1 LLAYAAWKGVLPP
14 SLTAAQVRCALAA
27 VIQRQMNVEGT
38 YDAEGWLTLGFAGHQ
53 PGLAE
58 NYISTGS
65 LYLAATV
72 LLPLG
77 LPEDN
82 EFWAAPDEEW
92 TAKKLWRGVDQPPDK
107 KMAD

>member
-1 LLAYAAWKGVLPP
+1 MSA
-14 SLTAAQVRCALAA
+14 
-27 VIQRQMNVEGT
+27 EGT
-38 YDAEGWLTLGFAGHQ
+38 FDAEGWLTIGFAGHQ

-65 LYLAATV
+65 LYLVATA

-77 LPEDN
+77 LRSES

-92 TAKKLWRGVDQPPDK
+92 TSKKLWSGVDMKADK
-107 KMAD
+107 KLME